1 MNQTTD
7 FIGVAPVG
15 EAMSFAAEVIAAHI
29 SGYFNLPAECL
40 PPVDMP
46 LKTYDK
52 QRLQYNAVGLLKAIE
67 AIPFDGF
74 CKVIAVLDVDIFIP
88 IFTYVFGEA
97 RQGGKVALVSLFRLG
112 KHPDGSSPAHGLV
125 FDRASKVAL
134 HELGHLFGLLH
145 CMDERCL
152 MHFSGGV
159 EEVDQTP
166 LNLCRYCSLYL
177 REAIG
182 KQVGMPVRSER
193 LGNKKNL

>member
-1 MNQTTD
+1 MNQTMD
-7 FIGVAPVG
+7 LIGVAPVG
-15 EAMSFAAEVIAAHI
+15 KAMSFAAEVISAHI
-29 SGYFNLPAECL
+29 SGYFSLPAECL
-40 PPVDMP
+40 PPLDMP
-46 LKTYDK
+46 RKTYDK

-67 AIPFDGF
+67 AISFHGF
-74 CKVIAVLDVDIFIP
+74 HKVIAVLDVDIFIP

-97 RQGGKVALVSLFRLG
+97 RQGGKVALVSLYRLG
-112 KHPDGSSPAHGLV
+112 KHPDGSSPEHSLV
-125 FDRASKVAL
+125 FERASKIAL

-177 REAIG
+177 REANGSQIG
-182 KQVGMPVRSER
+182 KPAGSES
-193 LGNKKNL
+193 LENK